1 MAGDRSGLAAA
12 AGDGTQIRSAAADD
26 RFDLDGLSSF
36 VDILRTILLA
46 FAGVAMV
53 VGAFTIFN
61 ALSIAVAQRTR
72 SSGCCAWWAR
82 AAARSAAPC

>member
-1 MAGDRSGLAAA
+1 M
-12 AGDGTQIRSAAADD
+12 RSAAADD

-36 VDILRTILLA
+36 VDILRTVLLA
-46 FAGVAMV
+46 FAGVALL

-72 SSGCCAWWAR
+72 ELGLLRMVGASRGQVRARHSSSRRWPSGSAR
-82 AAARSAAPC
+82 R